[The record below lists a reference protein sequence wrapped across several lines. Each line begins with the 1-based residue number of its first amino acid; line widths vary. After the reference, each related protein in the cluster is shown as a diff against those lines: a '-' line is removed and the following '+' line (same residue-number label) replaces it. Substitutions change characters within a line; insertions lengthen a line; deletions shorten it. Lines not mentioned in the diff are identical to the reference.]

1 MRQEYFLD
9 TKKKTRRFIRLIQ
22 REAAEHYLLLTLI
35 SFAASI
41 TLTRLFLSVTNY
53 PQIGGGELHIAHVL
67 WGGLLLYIAA
77 LLPLLFANRETYT
90 LGAVL
95 AGVGIGLFI
104 DEVGKFIT
112 QQNNYFFPAAAS
124 IIYVCFL
131 LTVVLFLNLRRGAK
145 TRERDELMRDFEDIW
160 EMLHHPLPPKK
171 YVQLK
176 THLVS
181 AVELAP
187 TQGHADLAAALLK
200 FLDVDEPQPAA
211 LPENAK
217 RLSGQ
222 VKQVLSRIFSH
233 KYVKI
238 YLIIGLLWIGLLNLK
253 NPVTVLL
260 APWLPAGVVT
270 FLDNLRL
277 GSHPEIDPHQLFFS
291 IRVGLEV
298 LVGFLFLLAAFL
310 LIIKRDKSGTQVGY
324 AALLIS
330 LTTVDVLLF
339 YYEQF
344 STIITTLIQFL
355 LIIGISVYRR
365 HVLQDSPPSRAK
377 QDSGSTD

>member
-1 MRQEYFLD
+1 LD
-9 TKKKTRRFIRLIQ
+9 SKKKTRRFIRLIQ
-22 REAAEHYLLLTLI
+22 REAAERYLLLTLI

-41 TLTRLFLSVTNY
+41 TLTRLFLSLTNY

-67 WGGLLLYIAA
+67 WGGLLLYVAA
-77 LLPLLFANRETYT
+77 LLPLLFANRETYP
-90 LGAVL
+90 LGAVS

-112 QQNNYFFPAAAS
+112 QQNNYFFPAAAA
-124 IIYVCFL
+124 IIYACFL
-131 LTVVLFLNLRRGAK
+131 LTVLLFLNLRRGVK

-160 EMLHHPLPPKK
+160 EMLHQPLPPKK
-171 YVQLK
+171 YLQLK
-176 THLVS
+176 THLES
-181 AVELAP
+181 AVESAP
-187 TQGHADLAAALLK
+187 TRGHADLAAALLK
-200 FLDVDEPQPAA
+200 FLDVDEPQPAS
-211 LPENAK
+211 LPKNTK
-217 RLSGQ
+217 RLSGR
-222 VKQVLSRIFSH
+222 VKQVVSRMFSH
-233 KYVKI
+233 NNVKI
-238 YLIIGLLWIGLLNLK
+238 YLIIGLLGIGLLNLK

-260 APWLPAGVVT
+260 AHWLPAGVVT

-310 LIIKRDKSGTQVGY
+310 FIFKRDKSGTQVGY

-365 HVLQDSPPSRAK
+365 HVLQHSPPPRAK
-377 QDSGSTD
+377 QDG

>member
-1 MRQEYFLD
+1 VEPR
-9 TKKKTRRFIRLIQ
+9 KKPRLTLRLIQ
-22 REAAEHYLLLTLI
+22 REAAEHYLLLTMI

-41 TLTRLFLSVTNY
+41 TLTRLFLSLTNY
-53 PQIGGGELHIAHVL
+53 PQLGGDGLHIAHVL

-77 LLPLLFANRETYT
+77 LLPLLFANRGTYT

-112 QQNNYFFPAAAS
+112 QQNNYFFPAAAA

-131 LTVVLFLNLRRGAK
+131 LTVLLFLNIRRGDK

-160 EMLHHPLPPKK
+160 EMLHNPLPPKK
-171 YVQLK
+171 YLQLK
-176 THLVS
+176 THLES
-181 AVELAP
+181 AVKSAP
-187 TQGHADLAAALLK
+187 TQGHADLATALLQ
-200 FLDVDEPQPAA
+200 FLDVDEPEPSAA
-211 LPENAK
+211 LGSARRFTVQAQSVVAK
-217 RLSGQ
+217 L
-222 VKQVLSRIFSH
+222 FSH
-233 KYVKI
+233 QNVKI
-238 YLIIGLLWIGLLNLK
+238 YLIIGLLGIGLLNLK

-260 APWLPAGVVT
+260 APWLPSGLVT

-298 LVGFLFLLAAFL
+298 LVGLLFLLAAFL
-310 LIIKRDKSGTQVGY
+310 LIFKRDKAGIQVGY

-344 STIITTLIQFL
+344 STILTTLVQFL
-355 LIIGISVYRR
+355 LLIGISVYRR
-365 HVLQDSPPSRAK
+365 HVLQHSPPPRTGQNRQSA
-377 QDSGSTD
+377 G

>member
-1 MRQEYFLD
+1 LKP
-9 TKKKTRRFIRLIQ
+9 KKKPWRSIRLIQ

-35 SFAASI
+35 SFAASV
-41 TLTRLFLSVTNY
+41 TLTRLFLSLTNY

-67 WGGLLLYIAA
+67 WGGLLLYVAA
-77 LLPLLFANRETYT
+77 LLPLLFANRGTYT
-90 LGAVL
+90 LAAVL

-112 QQNNYFFPAAAS
+112 QQNNYFFPAAAA

-131 LTVVLFLNLRRGAK
+131 LTVLLFLNLRRGEK

-160 EMLHHPLPPKK
+160 EMLHHPLPPQK
-171 YVQLK
+171 YLQLK
-176 THLVS
+176 SHLES
-181 AVELAP
+181 AVKSAP
-187 TQGHADLAAALLK
+187 TPGHADLAAALLQ
-200 FLDVDEPQPAA
+200 FLEVNEPEPSTA
-211 LPENAK
+211 PENAG
-217 RLSGQ
+217 RLSVQ
-222 VKQVLSRIFSH
+222 IKQIVSRLFSQ
-233 KYVKI
+233 KNVKI
-238 YLIIGLLWIGLLNLK
+238 YLIIGLLGIGLLNLK
-253 NPVTVLL
+253 NPFTVLL
-260 APWLPAGVVT
+260 APWLPAGVVN

-298 LVGFLFLLAAFL
+298 LVGFMMLLAAFL
-310 LIIKRDKSGTQVGY
+310 LIFKRDKAGTAVGY

-344 STIITTLIQFL
+344 STVITTLIQFL
-355 LIIGISVYRR
+355 LIIEISVYRR
-365 HVLQDSPPSRAK
+365 HVLQHSSPFSPRHDRSSA
-377 QDSGSTD
+377 G